1 VEAQLKD
8 IYIEVCSDLNKRP
21 IQRILNN
28 ITYDNGIL
36 RIDGTSVSDSTI
48 VPVLIAVKRA
58 QQVLAN
64 GTIFGLSFSHNV
76 YFEDQ
81 CLLHLISFMERL
93 KSGPNTLRSL
103 YLERINVSHTIL
115 FKLCKSLS
123 NFYGLAELSLAGNH
137 LPYFCIDAL
146 VNSKKLPQGLKL
158 SDTRM
163 DDLSAFSLVSR
174 IIRQEDNPRE
184 KSVR

>member
-123 NFYGLAELSLAGNH
+123 
-137 LPYFCIDAL
+137 
-146 VNSKKLPQGLKL
+146 KKLPQGLKL